1 MKHRLREFGS
11 APQNL
16 VTIPI
21 CSIITPG
28 RRSRVTNARSQARTA
43 PAEAG
48 KNPNPVEGRAQGAA
62 GGARPV
68 APFISMSY
76 IGANPRNIIL
86 VRSRL
91 NGAPVHLSH
100 ARNVQGLCWRQEG
113 AG

>member
-1 MKHRLREFGS
+1 MRTSPLAGEAS
-11 APQNL
+11 AAWAQRAL
-16 VTIPI
+16 AKRGGGARAQIY
-21 CSIITPG
+21 
-28 RRSRVTNARSQARTA
+28 RVSSNMRGAASD
-43 PAEAG
+43 PAT
-48 KNPNPVEGRAQGAA
+48 NPNPVEGRAQGAA
-62 GGARPV
+62 GGALPV
-68 APFISMSY
+68 APFIAMSY